1 MQVQAGFRQG
11 EQLTVIGKMD
21 DYDFDAFEIRRA
33 NGEIIR
39 IGEPFGPPPWSGR
52 RRRR

>member
-1 MQVQAGFRQG
+1 MPIGQG
-11 EQLTVIGKMD
+11 EQLTVIGEMD

-39 IGEPFGPPPWSGR
+39 TREPFGQAPWNGGR
-52 RRRR
+52 RRR